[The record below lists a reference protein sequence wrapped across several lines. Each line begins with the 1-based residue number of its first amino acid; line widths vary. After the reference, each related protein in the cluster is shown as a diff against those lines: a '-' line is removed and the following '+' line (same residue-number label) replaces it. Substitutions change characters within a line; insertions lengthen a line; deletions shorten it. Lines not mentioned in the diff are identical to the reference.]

1 MEIKEIE
8 GILKE
13 YYQEEE
19 NLNLILD
26 DIQEKYGYIS
36 NYAQEKVSQ
45 YLNIPQSRIYAT
57 VKINPRYSFEE
68 QAKYKI
74 KVCNGKECS
83 NKGKERIEK
92 QLKKLLNI
100 DYGEKTKDGL
110 ISLEKVRCLG
120 FCGKGP
126 NMSINGEIYTNLDSN
141 KVNELIKRIIEDNNK
156 KH

>member
-1 MEIKEIE
+1 M
-8 GILKE
+8 KE

-74 KVCNGKECS
+74 KV
-83 NKGKERIEK
+83 
-92 QLKKLLNI
+92 
-100 DYGEKTKDGL
+100 
-110 ISLEKVRCLG
+110 
-120 FCGKGP
+120 
-126 NMSINGEIYTNLDSN
+126 
-141 KVNELIKRIIEDNNK
+141 
-156 KH
+156 